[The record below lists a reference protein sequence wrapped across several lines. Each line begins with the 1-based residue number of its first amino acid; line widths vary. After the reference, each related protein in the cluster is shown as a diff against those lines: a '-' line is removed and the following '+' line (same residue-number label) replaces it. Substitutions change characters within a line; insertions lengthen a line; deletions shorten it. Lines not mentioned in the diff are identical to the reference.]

1 MQEITDLQILCTGF
15 SLAILIHVIESN
27 DGKDDSFCSLLIHL
41 LMTISKNRLAGIY
54 KYAEKQAIIVIVN
67 TKTE

>member
-1 MQEITDLQILCTGF
+1 MQEITDLQILCTVF
-15 SLAILIHVIESN
+15 SMAILIIESD